1 MSVSTPLSPTIHF
14 WTPGLLDCKGG
25 IQTYSG
31 FLLRSLQRL
40 LPHVQIQVFSTH
52 DYPPQQTD
60 RPTQF
65 HGFGS
70 WPANLRI
77 PAFATRVFLAGLQHR
92 PQLIISTHANF
103 TPAARPL
110 KRLAGIPYWAVA
122 HGFEVWDLKR
132 DAVRRGLQEADR
144 ILAVSH
150 YTRQRLLA
158 EQALSPAQV
167 SRLPNT
173 FELERFRPA
182 PKPTY
187 LLEKYGL
194 QPDQPICLTVNRLA
208 TGEAFHPYDQVLRA
222 LPHVRQSLPT
232 LHYFIVGQGEDRSRV
247 EQLIQHLNLS
257 DCVTLTGFIPD
268 SDLTDYYNL
277 CDVFAMPSK
286 LEGFGIVFLEAM
298 ACGKPVLGS
307 HQDGGLDALDQGRLG
322 ALVDP
327 DNLTEIAD
335 TLAQLFLKQYPNPLL
350 YQPQSLR
357 SSVIETYGPQAF
369 ERTLAKLLQQS
380 PLAPPGFK
388 MNGNFG

>member
-1 MSVSTPLSPTIHF
+1 MVLAHGPPT
-14 WTPGLLDCKGG
+14 
-25 IQTYSG
+25 
-31 FLLRSLQRL
+31 
-40 LPHVQIQVFSTH
+40 
-52 DYPPQQTD
+52 
-60 RPTQF
+60 
-65 HGFGS
+65 
-70 WPANLRI
+70 LRI

-194 QPDQPICLTVNRLA
+194 QPDQPICLTVNPPGHR
-208 TGEAFHPYDQVLRA
+208 R
-222 LPHVRQSLPT
+222 SL
-232 LHYFIVGQGEDRSRV
+232 S
-247 EQLIQHLNLS
+247 
-257 DCVTLTGFIPD
+257 
-268 SDLTDYYNL
+268 
-277 CDVFAMPSK
+277 
-286 LEGFGIVFLEAM
+286 
-298 ACGKPVLGS
+298 
-307 HQDGGLDALDQGRLG
+307 
-322 ALVDP
+322 
-327 DNLTEIAD
+327 
-335 TLAQLFLKQYPNPLL
+335 
-350 YQPQSLR
+350 SLR
-357 SSVIETYGPQAF
+357 SGPASTSSCAPVPANTPLHHRGPGRGSVSGRAINPALEF
-369 ERTLAKLLQQS
+369 E
-380 PLAPPGFK
+380 
-388 MNGNFG
+388 